1 MSKKKDK
8 IQNSGEQDP
17 RIKEILDKLPKEA
30 QEKLEK
36 IKKELDT
43 FKDEVMKKF
52 DNYVVGIALLPPPE
66 MAGVAPAGPT
76 MQQQQQPPQ
85 ENQPNKDQINVLV
98 LIDDS
103 DSKTMAKA
111 ELKAKLEAIIHEIG
125 QKINPNL
132 VPQVLILTELW
143 GNCLDQKYDILRLIA
158 MSHTIYDKGT
168 LAAIKIAEIHKT
180 MVVKKFERYIVSYVL
195 AGSIVQ
201 GRSTPESDIDVF
213 IVIDDTDV
221 KRMTRYE
228 LKEKLRAIII
238 TMGIEA
244 GEMTG
249 IRNKLNIQVYILTD
263 FWESVREANPIIF
276 TFLRDGIP
284 LHDTGIFLP
293 WKQLLKMG
301 KIRPS
306 EEAIDL
312 YMHSGEEILARVKK
326 KINEIGMEDT
336 YWAILTPSQAAL
348 MLYGI
353 APPTPRETPALMR
366 EIFVGKEKILEEKYV
381 KILERNIEVRK
392 DLEHGKIKDLA
403 GKEADQLITDAE
415 DYLKRIQELFNA
427 LRQRKERESV
437 KKDYEDVS
445 SMVREVLRLEGFEYA
460 KDNEM
465 VPKLKDLVDKGKL
478 ESKFHRMFKDL
489 VDFYNNYEK
498 GKLTKAEIATAKK
511 DTAALV
517 SRLNDYIQMIK
528 GLSIEKCRIHVKH
541 GSKFGEVLLLDDK
554 AFIVFDLEAK
564 TKEVAKAAIK
574 DGRII
579 NVKKSSI
586 EEMDKAIT
594 EEKLP
599 DRAFIKETLF
609 EDLKKHFG
617 KDVEILVRR

>member
-427 LRQRKERESV
+427 LRQR
-437 KKDYEDVS
+437 
-445 SMVREVLRLEGFEYA
+445 
-460 KDNEM
+460 
-465 VPKLKDLVDKGKL
+465 
-478 ESKFHRMFKDL
+478 
-489 VDFYNNYEK
+489 
-498 GKLTKAEIATAKK
+498 
-511 DTAALV
+511 
-517 SRLNDYIQMIK
+517 
-528 GLSIEKCRIHVKH
+528 
-541 GSKFGEVLLLDDK
+541 
-554 AFIVFDLEAK
+554 
-564 TKEVAKAAIK
+564 
-574 DGRII
+574 
-579 NVKKSSI
+579 
-586 EEMDKAIT
+586 
-594 EEKLP
+594 
-599 DRAFIKETLF
+599 
-609 EDLKKHFG
+609 
-617 KDVEILVRR
+617 